1 MHIPWLTDFV
11 IFAQQNGPPAAGQAA
26 EEAPQGEGGFG
37 MFVPLI
43 GIFLIFWF
51 LIIRPQS
58 KQQKERKIKINAAR
72 KGDNVVPI
80 GGVYGKIVKET
91 ELDVVLE
98 VDKHSKTRIQF
109 QRTAIQ
115 DVINSTAAQQDSE
128 SREEST
134 GKVESGSEAV
144 VPPMIE
150 PE

>member
-11 IFAQQNGPPAAGQAA
+11 VFAQENGAPAAGQGA
-26 EEAPQGEGGFG
+26 EEAPQSGFG

-58 KQQKERKIKINAAR
+58 KQQKERNIKVKAAR
-72 KGDNVVPI
+72 KGDNVVTI

-115 DVINSTAAQQDSE
+115 DVINSAAAQEDSE
-128 SREEST
+128 SREESD
-134 GKVESGSEAV
+134 VEAESGSEAD
-144 VPPMIE
+144 VPPMIG

>member
-11 IFAQQNGPPAAGQAA
+11 IFAQENGAPAAGQGA
-26 EEAPQGEGGFG
+26 EEAPQSGFG

-58 KQQKERKIKINAAR
+58 KQQKERNIKIKAAR
-72 KGDNVVPI
+72 KGDNVVTI

-109 QRTAIQ
+109 QRTASQ
-115 DVINSTAAQQDSE
+115 DVINSAAAQEDSE
-128 SREEST
+128 SREESD
-134 GKVESGSEAV
+134 V
-144 VPPMIE
+144 
-150 PE
+150 

>member
-11 IFAQQNGPPAAGQAA
+11 IFAQQNGAPVAGQAA

-58 KQQKERKIKINAAR
+58 KQRKERDIKIKAAR
-72 KGDNVVPI
+72 KGDNVVTI

-115 DVINSTAAQQDSE
+115 DVINSAAVQEDSE
-128 SREEST
+128 SREESDIEA
-134 GKVESGSEAV
+134 ESGSEAD

>member
-58 KQQKERKIKINAAR
+58 KQQKERNIKVKAAR
-72 KGDNVVPI
+72 KGDNVVTI

-115 DVINSTAAQQDSE
+115 DVINSAAAQEDSE
-128 SREEST
+128 SREESD
-134 GKVESGSEAV
+134 VEAESGSEAD
-144 VPPMIE
+144 VPPMIG

>member
-11 IFAQQNGPPAAGQAA
+11 IFAQENGAPAAGQGA
-26 EEAPQGEGGFG
+26 EEAPQSGFG

-58 KQQKERKIKINAAR
+58 KQQKARNIKIKAAR
-72 KGDNVVPI
+72 KGDNVVTI

-115 DVINSTAAQQDSE
+115 DVINSTAAQETAQQ
-128 SREEST
+128 REES
-134 GKVESGSEAV
+134 GKAESGSEDNA
-144 VPPMIE
+144 PPMIE

>member
-11 IFAQQNGPPAAGQAA
+11 IFAQENGAPAAGQGA
-26 EEAPQGEGGFG
+26 EEAPQGGFG

-58 KQQKERKIKINAAR
+58 KQQKERNIKIKAAR
-72 KGDNVVPI
+72 KGDNVVTI

-115 DVINSTAAQQDSE
+115 DVINSTAAQETAQQ
-128 SREEST
+128 REES
-134 GKVESGSEAV
+134 GKAESGSEDNA
-144 VPPMIE
+144 PPMIE

>member
-11 IFAQQNGPPAAGQAA
+11 IFAQENGAPAAGQGA
-26 EEAPQGEGGFG
+26 EQAPQGGFG

-58 KQQKERKIKINAAR
+58 KQQKERNLKIKAAR
-72 KGDNVVPI
+72 KGDNVVTI

-115 DVINSTAAQQDSE
+115 DVINSTAAQESAE
-128 SREEST
+128 SREESS
-134 GKVESGSEAV
+134 KAESESKDGA
-144 VPPMIE
+144 PPMIE
-150 PE
+150 SE

>member
-11 IFAQQNGPPAAGQAA
+11 IFAQENGAPAPGQGA
-26 EEAPQGEGGFG
+26 EQAPQSGFG

-58 KQQKERKIKINAAR
+58 KQQKERNLKIKAAR
-72 KGDNVVPI
+72 KGDNVVTI

-109 QRTAIQ
+109 QRTAIRMS
-115 DVINSTAAQQDSE
+115 STAPRPRRAP
-128 SREEST
+128 SRGRNPARLNPSPKT
-134 GKVESGSEAV
+134 ALRR
-144 VPPMIE
+144 
-150 PE
+150 

>member
-11 IFAQQNGPPAAGQAA
+11 IFAQENGAPAPGQGA
-26 EEAPQGEGGFG
+26 EQAPQSGFG

-58 KQQKERKIKINAAR
+58 KQQKERNLKIKAAR
-72 KGDNVVPI
+72 KGDNVVTI

-115 DVINSTAAQQDSE
+115 DVINSTAAQESAE
-128 SREEST
+128 SREES
-134 GKVESGSEAV
+134 GKVESESEDGA
-144 VPPMIE
+144 PPMIE
-150 PE
+150 SG

>member
-11 IFAQQNGPPAAGQAA
+11 IFAQENGAPAAGQGA
-26 EEAPQGEGGFG
+26 EQAPQSGFG

-58 KQQKERKIKINAAR
+58 KQQKERNLKIKAAR
-72 KGDNVVPI
+72 KGDNVVTI

-115 DVINSTAAQQDSE
+115 DVINSTAAQESAE
-128 SREEST
+128 SREESS
-134 GKVESGSEAV
+134 KAESESEDGA
-144 VPPMIE
+144 PPMIE
-150 PE
+150 SG

>member
-11 IFAQQNGPPAAGQAA
+11 IFAQENGAPAPGQGA
-26 EEAPQGEGGFG
+26 EQAPQSGFG

-58 KQQKERKIKINAAR
+58 KQQKERNLKIKAAR
-72 KGDNVVPI
+72 KGDNVVTI

-115 DVINSTAAQQDSE
+115 DVINSTAAQESAE
-128 SREEST
+128 SREESS
-134 GKVESGSEAV
+134 KAESESKDGA
-144 VPPMIE
+144 PPMIE

>member
-1 MHIPWLTDFV
+1 MNIPWLTDFV
-11 IFAQQNGPPAAGQAA
+11 IFAQENGAPAAGQGA
-26 EEAPQGEGGFG
+26 EEAPQGGFG

-58 KQQKERKIKINAAR
+58 KQQKERNIKIKAAR
-72 KGDNVVPI
+72 KGDNVVTI

-115 DVINSTAAQQDSE
+115 DVINSTAAQESAE
-128 SREEST
+128 SREES
-134 GKVESGSEAV
+134 GKAESESEDGA
-144 VPPMIE
+144 PPMIE